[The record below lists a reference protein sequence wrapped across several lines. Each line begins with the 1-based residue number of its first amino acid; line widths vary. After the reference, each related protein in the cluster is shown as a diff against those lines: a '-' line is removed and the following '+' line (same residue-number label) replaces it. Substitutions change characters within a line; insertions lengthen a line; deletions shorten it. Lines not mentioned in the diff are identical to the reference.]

1 MKPIFRQP
9 SARELRRSKRRAVSE
24 PPPPIPM
31 LVRMQYVLAPLER
44 ILDDIERTQHVA
56 AANGQ
61 PVFDLPN
68 ESARHIFPMVPAIE
82 GIVDFYEMYW
92 ARRGQDKTLPG
103 LRQLA
108 KRLQYSMPLTER
120 ETAAARQDMATMRG
134 IVPTLSS
141 DEATDLILQTQIKAE
156 MEALQS

>member
-1 MKPIFRQP
+1 MKPVFRQP

-24 PPPPIPM
+24 PPPIPM

-44 ILDDIERTQHVA
+44 ILDEIERTEHVP

-61 PVFDLPN
+61 PIFDLPN
-68 ESARHIFPMVPAIE
+68 ESARHFFPMVPAIE

-108 KRLQYSMPLTER
+108 KRLQYGMPLTER

-134 IVPTLSS
+134 IVPTLTSG
-141 DEATDLILQTQIKAE
+141 EATSLILQTQIKAE

>member
-1 MKPIFRQP
+1 MKPVIRQP
-9 SARELRRSKRRAVSE
+9 SARELRRAKRRAVSE
-24 PPPPIPM
+24 PPPIPM
-31 LVRMQYVLAPLER
+31 LLRMQYVLAPLER
-44 ILDDIERTQHVA
+44 ILDDIERTQHVTTA
-56 AANGQ
+56 DGQ

-68 ESARHIFPMVPAIE
+68 ESAQHIYPMVPAIE

-92 ARRGQDKTLPG
+92 VRRDQNKTLPG

-120 ETAAARQDMATMRG
+120 ETAAARADMAAMRA
-134 IVPTLSS
+134 IVPILSPS
-141 DEATDLILQTQIKAE
+141 EAADLLLQTQIKAE